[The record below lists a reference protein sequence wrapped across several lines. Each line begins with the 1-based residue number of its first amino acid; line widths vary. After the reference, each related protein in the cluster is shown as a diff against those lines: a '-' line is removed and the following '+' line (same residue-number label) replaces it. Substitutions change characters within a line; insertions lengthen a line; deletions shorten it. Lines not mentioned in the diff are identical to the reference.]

1 MTQQVQIL
9 RRYPREEKWSFVAH
23 GATYSREEFESMKAS
38 AAGRIELRALVVRK
52 IKGK

>member
-1 MTQQVQIL
+1 MASKVQIL

-23 GATYSREEFESMKAS
+23 GAAYTREEFERMKSDAN
-38 AAGRIELRALVVRK
+38 GRLELRALPVRE